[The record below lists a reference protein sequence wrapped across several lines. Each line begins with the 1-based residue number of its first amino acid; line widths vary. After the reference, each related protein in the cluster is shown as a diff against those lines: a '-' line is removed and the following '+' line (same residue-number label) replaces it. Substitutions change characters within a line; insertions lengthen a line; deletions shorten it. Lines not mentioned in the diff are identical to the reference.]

1 MQRRID
7 RLHGHFI
14 ICAYGRVGRAVA
26 REFEAEGVPFV
37 VIDIKEELEER
48 LISDGVL
55 YLIEDPASEAVL
67 RRAGIERAQGL
78 VCAVDSDAANVY
90 ITLTAR
96 ALNPAIFITA
106 RAGEPESPERLY
118 RAGANRVISPYVTS
132 GRHMALLT
140 LRPRILDYLE
150 VAGDRQGLRLEELL
164 IESGSA
170 LVGRELAEV
179 AGEAVPLLLRRVTGD
194 TIPNP
199 SPREVL
205 QAGDLLLLYGEPKT
219 LRPVETGDLES

>member
-7 RLHGHFI
+7 SLKGHFI

-37 VIDIKEELEER
+37 VIDVKEELEER
-48 LISDGVL
+48 MQSDGVL
-55 YLIEDPASEAVL
+55 YLIGDPSSEAVL
-67 RRAGIERAQGL
+67 RQAGIERAHGL

-90 ITLTAR
+90 ITLSAR
-96 ALNPAIFITA
+96 ALNPDIFITA

-140 LRPRILDYLE
+140 LRPRVVDYLE
-150 VAGDRQGLRLEELL
+150 VAGARGLRLEEVV
-164 IESGSA
+164 IEAGSPLA
-170 LVGRELAEV
+170 GRELGEV
-179 AGEAVPLLLRRVTGD
+179 AGEAVPVLLRRATGE
-194 TIPNP
+194 TIANP
-199 SPREVL
+199 SPNETL
-205 QAGDLLLLYGEPKT
+205 QAGDLLLLYGEPKV
-219 LRPVETGDLES
+219 LRPVEGG